1 MEKAKKRESDTEKT
15 MKRNVQLLGETV
27 KMKTIRGSIIHESFI
42 LRKIEKLM
50 VRNDLVRW
58 GWRLTKDE
66 KV

>member
-42 LRKIEKLM
+42 LRKMEKLM
-50 VRNDLVRW
+50 VRNDLARW